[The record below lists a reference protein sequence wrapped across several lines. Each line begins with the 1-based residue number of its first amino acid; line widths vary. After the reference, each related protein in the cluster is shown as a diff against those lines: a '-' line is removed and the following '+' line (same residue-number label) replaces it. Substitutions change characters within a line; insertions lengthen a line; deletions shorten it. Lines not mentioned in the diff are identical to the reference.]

1 MRTGEALRVNASQVT
16 RFSSADTAGVYVA
29 VGEATES
36 AQGVSYHNHLQ
47 PSGGPVGTKASVLQ
61 LLEIPGTCDTLQS
74 LDLELLYEAPYSWRC
89 PRNRTR
95 TARSWDRRVQW
106 KEMDKQF

>member
-36 AQGVSYHNHLQ
+36 AQGVFVSQ
-47 PSGGPVGTKASVLQ
+47 SPPAVG
-61 LLEIPGTCDTLQS
+61 
-74 LDLELLYEAPYSWRC
+74 
-89 PRNRTR
+89 RTGR
-95 TARSWDRRVQW
+95 YQGERFTAA
-106 KEMDKQF
+106 